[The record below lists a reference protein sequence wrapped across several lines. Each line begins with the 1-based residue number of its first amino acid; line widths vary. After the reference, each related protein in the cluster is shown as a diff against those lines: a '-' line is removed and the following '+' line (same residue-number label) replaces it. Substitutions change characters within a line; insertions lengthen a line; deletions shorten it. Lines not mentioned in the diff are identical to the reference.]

1 MNTLVALPIA
11 GALPLAKA
19 IPDAVAP
26 VDPIFSLIEAY
37 RVAAKIV
44 AAAASFLRKARIG
57 GNGAPS
63 FRACMRTFLMLRW
76 SAAAARTTDAP
87 RATNSR
93 RHTLSSSVHFDFKR
107 TMASLLTLAV

>member
-11 GALPLAKA
+11 GALPLAMA

-44 AAAASFLRKARIG
+44 AAAASEL
-57 GNGAPS
+57 
-63 FRACMRTFLMLRW
+63 
-76 SAAAARTTDAP
+76 
-87 RATNSR
+87 SR
-93 RHTLSSSVHFDFKR
+93 REEMFDRARPRFKPFHLR
-107 TMASLLTLAV
+107 AGYEPVRRLAAGRGLQA